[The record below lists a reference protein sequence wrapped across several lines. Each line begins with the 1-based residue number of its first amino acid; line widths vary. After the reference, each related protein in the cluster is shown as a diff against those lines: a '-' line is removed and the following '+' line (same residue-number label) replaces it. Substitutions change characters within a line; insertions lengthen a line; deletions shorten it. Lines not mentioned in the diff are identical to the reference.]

1 MLYICTLQ
9 ANSDV
14 FYGLLDKCTVAV
26 PIFHAYAHNASCQ
39 HAFSPRNIEGFGLT
53 DGENVERLWS
63 YLGRFAKMT
72 KEMSSGNRIDLLSD
86 VLSHYCKLK
95 QRKLGKNYDTSFSAH
110 SKFHSEY
117 TSIERFIKASKRL
130 NLVKQEISDLLQ
142 KSGISLQQF
151 QTILP
156 LIINEE
162 AARLS
167 RDVNQTSSTVFYIR
181 ISCLHLC

>member
-1 MLYICTLQ
+1 M
-9 ANSDV
+9 
-14 FYGLLDKCTVAV
+14 

-86 VLSHYCKLK
+86 ALSHYCKLK
-95 QRKLGKNYDTSFSAH
+95 QRKLGKNYNTSFSAH
-110 SKFHSEY
+110 ENIFNFYAEY
-117 TSIERFIKASKRL
+117 TSIEGFIKASKQL
-130 NLVKQEISDLLQ
+130 NLLKQEISNLLQ
-142 KSGISLQQF
+142 KSGISPQQF

-162 AARLS
+162 EARLS
-167 RDVNQTSSTVFYIR
+167 RDINQTSSMVLYISIHVSFYSIV
-181 ISCLHLC
+181 HVYYVQM

>member
-1 MLYICTLQ
+1 M
-9 ANSDV
+9 
-14 FYGLLDKCTVAV
+14 

-86 VLSHYCKLK
+86 TLSHYCKLK
-95 QRKLGKNYDTSFSAH
+95 QRKLGKNYNTSFSAH
-110 SKFHSEY
+110 EKIFNFYAEY
-117 TSIERFIKASKRL
+117 TSIERFIKASKQL
-130 NLVKQEISDLLQ
+130 NLLKQEISDLLQ
-142 KSGISLQQF
+142 KSGISPQQF

-162 AARLS
+162 EARFS
-167 RDVNQTSSTVFYIR
+167 RDINQTSSMVFYISIHVSFYSIVFTMCR
-181 ISCLHLC
+181 CKLMENPVLHSSV